1 MANTL
6 LLGLAFLALGL
17 LASAAWVFIVGLG
30 GVPGTVVVASMR
42 GRAVSEGARAW
53 GLLLVVAGQ
62 LFTTTVWTVFVMESA
77 HAAASGRTFLE
88 RLILLACA
96 VIVSNYPGGIAAKDA
111 KPDAQYLHLVSNPQ
125 HGAIFITV
133 PLTILISLL
142 LAVFPYLSRFG
153 FSWVP
158 HLFG

>member
-1 MANTL
+1 MGNTL
-6 LLGLAFLALGL
+6 LLSLTFLVLGL
-17 LASAAWVFIVGLG
+17 LASAVWVFIVGFG

-42 GRAVSEGARAW
+42 ARATSEGARAAA
-53 GLLLVVAGQ
+53 LFLVVAGQ
-62 LFTTTVWTVFVMESA
+62 LFTTTVWTVFVVESA
-77 HAAASGRTFLE
+77 HAAALGRTGFE

-125 HGAIFITV
+125 HGAILITV

-142 LAVFPYLSRFG
+142 LALFPSLTRFG